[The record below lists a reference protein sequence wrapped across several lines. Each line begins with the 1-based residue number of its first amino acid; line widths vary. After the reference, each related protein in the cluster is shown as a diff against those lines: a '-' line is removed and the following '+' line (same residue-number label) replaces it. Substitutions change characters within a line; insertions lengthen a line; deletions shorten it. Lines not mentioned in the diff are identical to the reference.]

1 MCNMLFGI
9 LGVDQNVIQIDYHAH
24 IQHVCKNAIDEALER
39 SQSVGKSE
47 RHNKPFIG
55 AIASAEGS
63 FPFIARSDAD
73 QMVCMSEINLGIDGR
88 TAGRIKEVRDEQKWI
103 TIFFGDFIETAEVHT
118 KTERSILF
126 LDKKDWSSMG
136 GVGRTNEPIAEMLV
150 YESAECFKLG
160 RR

>member
-1 MCNMLFGI
+1 MSAKM
-9 LGVDQNVIQIDYHAH
+9 
-24 IQHVCKNAIDEALER
+24 NAIDEALER
-39 SQSVGKSE
+39 SWSIGESE

-63 FPFIARSDAD
+63 FPFITWSDAD
-73 QMVCMSEINLGIDGR
+73 QMVCMSEINLGVDGR
-88 TAGRIKEVRDEQKWI
+88 AAGRIKEVGDEWKWI
-103 TIFFGDFIETAEVHT
+103 TIFFGDFIETVEVHT
-118 KTERSILF
+118 KTEQSILF

-136 GVGRTNEPIAEMLV
+136 GVGWMNEPIAEMLI